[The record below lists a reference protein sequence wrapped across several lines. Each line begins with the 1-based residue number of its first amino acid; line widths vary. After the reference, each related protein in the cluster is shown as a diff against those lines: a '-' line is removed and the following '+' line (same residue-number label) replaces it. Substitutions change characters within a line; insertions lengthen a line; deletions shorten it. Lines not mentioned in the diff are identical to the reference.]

1 MTTRAKEIS
10 ELGNTGFLELDANGN
25 LGIGTTTPDRPL
37 HITSTDNAP
46 LKIDSS
52 DSGQACIAYALNG
65 TDIWYAG
72 VDLNADG
79 GEDFFIYDASAGGGN
94 RLIIDSSGNVGIGT
108 TSPAAK
114 LEISS
119 LYGTTLRLASTR
131 NSNAWTVGDSIGRVE
146 MYSADG
152 TAPTPS
158 VRSSIDAIVENTAGN
173 SVGLAFKTYND
184 AERMRISSS
193 GNVGIGN
200 NTPTE
205 KLEVYQTGADDA
217 FIKLT
222 SAYADG
228 YDAGVLL
235 NNTHTGGREY
245 KIISTNNSR
254 GVFGGGKLA
263 IVDNTAGNNTD
274 RFVINS
280 SGNIGIGTSGPDA
293 KLHLYSD
300 GAVELRLTAEG
311 SNDPSIFLTGETTG
325 GYTNEGFK
333 LTYDNSAGNTYFDN
347 ILDSATDSRMIF
359 RTRASGSATQ
369 NVVMQSD
376 GGTHFGGPLR
386 LYNSTTDPSNPES
399 GDTYYNTSDNQVYT
413 WTGTRW
419 NPLSNK
425 FSASGGTENTYNNY
439 KSHTFTSSGTF
450 TVDNIGTVE
459 YMIVAGGGGGGSL
472 GGGGGAGGCIIGSTT
487 VNPGNYTITVGGGG
501 GNGGPGS
508 TGSTGGNSSAIGITA
523 LGGGGGGSHQG
534 GSTSTAGTSGGSG
547 GGGSDNSGS
556 YGRGTGT
563 SGQGNNG
570 GQGTNVFSDSLRGG
584 GGGGGKGQAGKNFN
598 VLVNGNYGNG
608 GDGIQNDYI
617 NGTSYWFAGG
627 GGKSAYGDTNN
638 HAGDGGQGG
647 GGGGSSTNGTG
658 GNGGSGGVGYNN
670 GGNGTTQISSSPGGS
685 GGTNTGGGAGA
696 NAWSASGGAAGG
708 SGIVVI
714 RYTT

>member
-1 MTTRAKEIS
+1 MLIKQNQLVINGTTLEQSDLQAIANVASDVQAQIDTKAPINNAQFT
-10 ELGNTGFLELDANGN
+10 GNV
-25 LGIGTTTPDRPL
+25 GIGETSPDRPL
-37 HITSTDNAP
+37 HITSADNAP

-52 DSGQACIAYALNG
+52 DGGQACIAYALNG
-65 TDIWYAG
+65 ADIWYAG

-79 GEDFFIYDASAGGGN
+79 GEDFFIYDASSGGGN
-94 RLIIDSSGNVGIGT
+94 RLIINSSGNVGIGYA
-108 TSPAAK
+108 SPNEK
-114 LEISS
+114 LHVNGHIEASAG
-119 LYGTTLRLASTR
+119 YKLASHPVLDYTSFDGGYSTR
-131 NSNAWTVGDSIGRVE
+131 LGSTGTSTLNATQIFAGG
-146 MYSADG
+146 
-152 TAPTPS
+152 S
-158 VRSSIDAIVENTAGN
+158 VQAT
-173 SVGLAFKTYND
+173 FKG
-184 AERMRISSS
+184 
-193 GNVGIGN
+193 GNVGIG
-200 NTPTE
+200 
-205 KLEVYQTGADDA
+205 
-217 FIKLT
+217 T
-222 SAYADG
+222 S
-228 YDAGVLL
+228 
-235 NNTHTGGREY
+235 
-245 KIISTNNSR
+245 S
-254 GVFGGGKLA
+254 
-263 IVDNTAGNNTD
+263 
-274 RFVINS
+274 
-280 SGNIGIGTSGPDA
+280 PDA
-293 KLHLYSD
+293 KLHLFSN
-300 GAVELRLTAEG
+300 GNVQVRLTAEG
-311 SNDPSIFLTGETTG
+311 SNDPSIFLTGESSG

-333 LTYDNSAGNTYFDN
+333 IRYDNNVGNTYFDN
-347 ILDSATDSRMIF
+347 ILDHESNSKMIF
-359 RTRASGSATQ
+359 RTRASGTPTE
-369 NVVMQSD
+369 NVVMQAD

-386 LYNSTTDPSNPES
+386 LYNSTTDPSNPEI

-413 WTGTRW
+413 WTGNAW
-419 NPLSNK
+419 DPLSNK

-450 TVDNIGTVE
+450 TADNVGTIE

-534 GSTSTAGTSGGSG
+534 GGTSTSATSGGSG
-547 GGGSDNSGS
+547 GGGSDNSGN

-584 GGGGGKGQAGKNFN
+584 GGGGGKGQAGKDFN

-670 GGNGTTQISSSPGGS
+670 GGNGTTQISTSPGGS
-685 GGTNTGGGAGA
+685 GGASTGGGAGA

-708 SGIVVI
+708 GGIVVI
-714 RYTT
+714 RYST